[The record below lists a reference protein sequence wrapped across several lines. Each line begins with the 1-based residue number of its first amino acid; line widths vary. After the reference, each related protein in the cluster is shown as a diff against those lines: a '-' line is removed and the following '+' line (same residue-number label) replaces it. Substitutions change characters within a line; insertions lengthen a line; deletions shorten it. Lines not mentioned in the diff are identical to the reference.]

1 MFMQGS
7 SAPMAGYMS
16 IIPKLAMMVVAVRF
30 LGMYVDMG
38 VEPIR
43 TMIITLAVVTMTLA
57 NMMAIVQEDVKRML
71 AYSSISHA
79 GFVMAAL
86 ALGTTKGNSSI
97 FLFYGLFLFTNLG
110 AFAMLWISRHK
121 ETNISSQ
128 DFITLMEK
136 VLRTCSHLSH
146 WSW

>member
-1 MFMQGS
+1 
-7 SAPMAGYMS
+7 
-16 IIPKLAMMVVAVRF
+16 
-30 LGMYVDMG
+30 
-38 VEPIR
+38 
-43 TMIITLAVVTMTLA
+43 MIITLAVVTMTLA

-97 FLFYGLFLFTNLG
+97 FLYYGLFLFTNLG

-121 ETNISSQ
+121 KKPIIT
-128 DFITLMEK
+128 DFITLYEK
-136 VLRTCSHLSH
+136 VSPRDFGFQLPFFPNLG
-146 WSW
+146 WPWLDLLWLIILLA